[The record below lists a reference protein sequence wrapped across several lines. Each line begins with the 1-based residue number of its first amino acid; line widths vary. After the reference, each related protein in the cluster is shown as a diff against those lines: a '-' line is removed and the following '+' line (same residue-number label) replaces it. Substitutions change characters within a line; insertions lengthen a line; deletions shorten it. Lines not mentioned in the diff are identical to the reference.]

1 MKCRITGCNMEMSI
15 DEIVPHLREKHKKE
29 WESSELYTEAR
40 ERWIFQSIGIRTP
53 KAAKTKSAAKQSA

>member
-1 MKCRITGCNMEMSI
+1 MEMSI

-53 KAAKTKSAAKQSA
+53 KAAKIKSAAKQSA